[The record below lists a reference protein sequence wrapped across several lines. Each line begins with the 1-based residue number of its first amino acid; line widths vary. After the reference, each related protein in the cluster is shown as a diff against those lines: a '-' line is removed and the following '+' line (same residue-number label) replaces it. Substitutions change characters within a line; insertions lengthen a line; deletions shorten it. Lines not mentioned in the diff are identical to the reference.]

1 MRLADLAPQVS
12 DAVIIGPDTVEVAGV
27 RYDSRQVG
35 PGDLFVAV
43 PGFKVDGH
51 DYLEDVLA
59 AGGAALAV
67 QADREPLWRPVASR
81 GASLIVVPDCRRALA
96 ELAAALHGHPAR
108 RLKVIGVTGTDGK
121 TSLAHLLA
129 HVLNSSGRRAGLIST
144 AECRAAGEPLG
155 ESSRFTTPEAPDV
168 QAMLAEMVRR
178 RCGWAVL
185 EATSHGLALHRVD
198 ACHFD
203 VGVLTNIGVDH
214 RDFHGSHEAYLA
226 AKGRLFQMLDEPT
239 DKGVPRTA
247 VLNADDPSC
256 NYFRSLVRSAEVL
269 TYALD
274 APADV
279 QAVSVESRG
288 WGSRFLLKTAAGE
301 VAASLPRPGRFNVAN
316 AAAAAA
322 VGLAAGLDLRD
333 VASALGTWPGAPGRM
348 ELIDE
353 GQPFR
358 VVVDFAHAPQSLE
371 RVLRLLRDATR
382 GRLLAVFG
390 CIGERDRERRAG
402 MAKAAASLADYT
414 FVTDDNPYSEDRFV
428 ILDEIAAAL
437 QAEGKREGYDFSVVP
452 DRREAISQALS
463 MAVDEDTV
471 LLAGKGHETRVYL
484 ADSFYECDDRAV
496 ARQVLAGLRRGV

>member
-1 MRLADLAPQVS
+1 MKLADLVRQVS
-12 DAVIIGPDTVEVAGV
+12 GAVVIGPDTVEVAAI
-27 RYDSRQVG
+27 RHDSRQVG
-35 PGDLFVAV
+35 VGDLFVAI

-51 DYLEDVLA
+51 NYLEEVLA
-59 AGGAALAV
+59 AGGAAVAV
-67 QADREPLWRPVASR
+67 QADREALWRPLVSR
-81 GASLIVVPDCRRALA
+81 GAPLIVVPDSRRALA

-108 RLKVIGVTGTDGK
+108 KLRVIGVTGTDGK

-129 HVLNSSGRRAGLIST
+129 HVLDSSGRRAGLIST
-144 AECRAAGEPLG
+144 AECKAGDEPLG

-178 RCGWAVL
+178 RCQWVVL

-198 ACHFD
+198 QCEFD
-203 VGVLTNIGVDH
+203 IAVLTNIGVDH

-226 AKGRLFQMLDEPT
+226 AKGRLFRMLDEPT
-239 DKGVPRTA
+239 DKEVSRTA
-247 VLNADDPSC
+247 VLNADDVSWP
-256 NYFRSLVRSAEVL
+256 YFRSLVRSARVL

-274 APADV
+274 AAADV
-279 QAVSVESRG
+279 QAVDVETWG
-288 WGSRFLLKTAAGE
+288 WGARFVLRTPVGE
-301 VAASLPRPGRFNVAN
+301 ASASLPRPGRFNVAN

-322 VGLAAGLDLRD
+322 VGLAAGLDIAD
-333 VASALGTWPGAPGRM
+333 IASALGTWPGAPGRM

-358 VVVDFAHAPQSLE
+358 VVVDFAHAPESLE
-371 RVLRLLRDATR
+371 RVLRLLRDVTR

-402 MAKAAASLADYT
+402 MARAAARLADYT
-414 FVTDDNPYSEDRFV
+414 FVTDDNPYSEDRFA
-428 ILDEIAAAL
+428 ILNEIAGAL
-437 QAEGKREGYDFSVVP
+437 RAEGKREGHEFTVIP
-452 DRREAISQALS
+452 DRREAIAQALS

-484 ADSFYECDDRAV
+484 GDSFYECDDRAV
-496 ARQVLAGLRRGV
+496 AREILAGLRRGF